1 MGYLYRPKLKSGER
15 SSIWWAWTVIVDIYS
30 PLGRPTLP
38 QPRQFFS
45 IRITCG
51 APDITRSRFTA
62 ARALRTA
69 SSVVA

>member
-1 MGYLYRPKLKSGER
+1 MILPKMVPALN
-15 SSIWWAWTVIVDIYS
+15 
-30 PLGRPTLP
+30 
-38 QPRQFFS
+38 QFFS

-51 APDITRSRFTA
+51 APDITLSRRTA